1 MPRAQ
6 FDLSKDRQSIA
17 DLLRTRQ
24 EDGYEPPPLRVTSDA
39 ALERELELLGSEE
52 SFGAVTRQGS
62 QILGLAS
69 WRWLAFDSE
78 QLGISAARLDL
89 LVSAGGYADALERK
103 AALLGIVTEEC
114 RLRGVRY
121 LTARVA
127 AGELSTIHAL
137 GRCGFDILDG
147 IVTFSIRL
155 HHAERRPAAN
165 GLEVRLYQEG
175 DLEQLLEI
183 ARSSYTCDRFHI
195 DRALPPGAADRL
207 YAAWVTRSCTGKEA
221 DAVIVTT
228 LGGRVAG
235 YVTCKLARDPG
246 QNGKPPSGVIGLVAT
261 AEHARGQGVASAT
274 LQGTF
279 DWFRQQEVDTVEV
292 GTQMQN
298 AGACRLYGQCG
309 FRMVRMS
316 LTYRRLL

>member
-1 MPRAQ
+1 VPGTR
-6 FDLSKDRQSIA
+6 FDLSEDRQPIA
-17 DLLRTRQ
+17 DLLRTRL

-39 ALERELELLGSEE
+39 TLERELELLGSEE
-52 SFGAVTRQGS
+52 SLVTVTRQGS
-62 QILGLAS
+62 QVLGLAS
-69 WRWLAFDSE
+69 WRSLAFDSE
-78 QLGISAARLDL
+78 QLGIPAARLDL
-89 LVSAGGYADALERK
+89 LVSAGGYAEALERK
-103 AALLGIVTEEC
+103 VALLGIVAEEC
-114 RLRGVRY
+114 RLRGFRY

-137 GRCGFDILDG
+137 SRSGFDMLDG
-147 IVTFSIRL
+147 LVTFSIRL
-155 HHAERRPAAN
+155 DRAERRPAPST
-165 GLEVRLYQEG
+165 LEVRLFQEG
-175 DLEQLLEI
+175 DLDQLLEI

-195 DRALPPGAADRL
+195 DRALAPGAADRL

-235 YVTCKLARDPG
+235 YVTCKLVRDPRSG
-246 QNGKPPSGVIGLVAT
+246 GKPSGGVIGLVAT
-261 AEHARGQGVASAT
+261 AEDARGQGVASAT
-274 LQGTF
+274 LQAAF
-279 DWFRQQEVDTVEV
+279 DWFRQQSVNVVEV